1 MDGRPH
7 RIHARTCLFAGLL
20 AAAALTAAD
29 AQAAEPLEGGK
40 LLLTNGVTSVEGSSG
55 GGLASWA
62 VIAGN
67 ETDGGIG
74 LSAHATLVV
83 LPDYRLDTQ
92 GLAVGIGDRVELS
105 YARQNFNTREVG
117 AALGLGRDFVLNQ
130 DIFGAKVRLFGDLVY
145 GPAPAILPQVSV
157 GIQHKRSRDPA
168 VVKAVGAGSAAGT
181 DFTVSATKL
190 FLDKSILAN
199 ATLRLTSANQLGLL
213 GFGTAGRTA
222 RTAQFEG
229 SIAWLLSH
237 RLVVGGEYRT
247 KPDRLAIAREDN
259 AADMFVAYALNRH
272 VTVTAAYVDLG
283 SIATFDGQRGAFLSL
298 QAAF

>member
-1 MDGRPH
+1 MTS
-7 RIHARTCLFAGLL
+7 RIRWTLNVGVFFG
-20 AAAALTAAD
+20 AALSASS
-29 AQAAEPLEGGK
+29 AQGAGTLDGGK

-67 ETDGGIG
+67 ETDRGIG
-74 LSAHATLVV
+74 LSAHATLVM

-92 GLAVGIGDRVELS
+92 GFAIGIKDRVELS
-105 YARQNFNTREVG
+105 YARQNFNTRQVG
-117 AALGLGRDFVLNQ
+117 AALGLGQDFTFNQ
-130 DIFGAKVRLFGDLVY
+130 DIYGAKVRLFGDLVY
-145 GPAPAILPQVSV
+145 GPTALPQVSV
-157 GIQHKRSRDPA
+157 GLQHKRSRDEA
-168 VVKAVGAGSAAGT
+168 VVKAVGAASAKGT
-181 DFTVSATKL
+181 DFTLSATKL
-190 FLDKSILAN
+190 FLDKSVLAN
-199 ATLRLTSANQLGLL
+199 ATVRLTNANQLGLL

-229 SIAWLLSH
+229 SIAWLLSR
-237 RLVVGGEYRT
+237 RLVIGGEYRT
-247 KPDRLAIAREDN
+247 KPDRLAFAHEDD
-259 AADMFVAYALNRH
+259 AADLFAAYAINRN

>member
-1 MDGRPH
+1 MTN
-7 RIHARTCLFAGLL
+7 RISRASIVGMLI
-20 AAAALTAAD
+20 AAVLTPASAK
-29 AQAAEPLEGGK
+29 ASSPLDGGK

-67 ETDGGIG
+67 ETDRGFGV
-74 LSAHATLVV
+74 SAHATLVA

-92 GLAVGIGDRVELS
+92 GIAIGIKDRVELT
-105 YARQNFNTREVG
+105 YARQNFNTRAVG
-117 AALGLGRDFVLNQ
+117 AALGLGQGFTFNQ
-130 DIFGAKVRLFGDLVY
+130 DIYGAKVRLFGDLVY
-145 GPAPAILPQVSV
+145 GPSALPQVSV
-157 GIQHKRSRDPA
+157 GVQHKRSRDAA
-168 VVKAVGAGSAAGT
+168 VVKAVGAASATGT
-181 DFTVSATKL
+181 DYTLSATKL

-199 ATLRLTSANQLGLL
+199 ATVRLTSANQLGLL

-229 SIAWLLSH
+229 SVAWLVSR
-237 RLVVGGEYRT
+237 RLVVGGEIRT

-259 AADMFVAYALNRH
+259 AADLFAAYALTRN

>member
-1 MDGRPH
+1 MNGRANS
-7 RIHARTCLFAGLL
+7 ISARKCIFAGLIT
-20 AAAALTAAD
+20 AVALTASGAL
-29 AQAAEPLEGGK
+29 AAGPLDGGK
-40 LLLTNGVTSVEGSSG
+40 LLLTNGVTTVEGSSG

-67 ETDGGIG
+67 ETDLGIG

-92 GLAVGIGDRVELS
+92 GFAIGIKDRVEFS

-117 AALGLGRDFVLNQ
+117 AALGLGRGFTFNQ
-130 DIFGAKVRLFGDLVY
+130 DIYGAKMRLFGDVVY
-145 GPAPAILPQVSV
+145 GPAALPQVSV
-157 GIQHKRSRDPA
+157 VVQHKRSRDAA
-168 VVKAVGAGSAAGT
+168 VVKAVGAASAAGT
-181 DFTVSATKL
+181 DLALSATKL

-199 ATLRLTSANQLGLL
+199 VTVRLTSANQLGLL
-213 GFGTAGRTA
+213 GFGSTERTS
-222 RTAQFEG
+222 RTTQFEG
-229 SIAWLLSH
+229 SVAWLLSR
-237 RLVVGGEYRT
+237 RLLVGGEYRT
-247 KPDRLAIAREDN
+247 KPDRLAIAREND
-259 AADMFVAYALNRH
+259 AADLFVAYALNRN

>member
-1 MDGRPH
+1 M
-7 RIHARTCLFAGLL
+7 HARANKKSVRTCLFGSLL
-20 AAAALTAAD
+20 TAAALSPSGV
-29 AQAAEPLEGGK
+29 QASGPFNGGK

-67 ETDGGIG
+67 ETDRGIG
-74 LSAHATLVV
+74 ISTHATVVV
-83 LPDYRLDTQ
+83 LPDYRLDAQ
-92 GLAVGIGDRVELS
+92 GIAIGIRDRVELS
-105 YARQNFNTREVG
+105 YARQNFNTRAVG
-117 AALGLGRDFVLNQ
+117 AALGLGQGFTFNQ
-130 DIFGAKVRLFGDLVY
+130 DIYGAKVRLFGDLVY
-145 GPAPAILPQVSV
+145 GPSVLPQVSV
-157 GIQHKRSRDPA
+157 GVQHKRSRDA
-168 VVKAVGAGSAAGT
+168 AMVKAVGAASATGT
-181 DFTVSATKL
+181 DYTLSATKL

-199 ATLRLTSANQLGLL
+199 ATVRLTSANQLGLL
-213 GFGTAGRTA
+213 GFGATGRTT

-229 SIAWLLSH
+229 SVAWLLSR

-247 KPDRLAIAREDN
+247 KPDRLAIAREDD
-259 AADMFVAYALNRH
+259 AADLFAAYALNRN